1 MIQQLNF
8 WRYSERNEIRVLRYL
23 SKDVHNSILNNK
35 PKGEAT
41 QVFIGEW
48 MNKIGYEH
56 TIEYYSA
63 LKKKILTHATS

>member
-41 QVFIGEW
+41 QVFIGE
-48 MNKIGYEH
+48 
-56 TIEYYSA
+56 
-63 LKKKILTHATS
+63 